1 MAPWV
6 EGFLVCLC
14 LFAGCRKSRE
24 VNSCCRVLIAL
35 ISELC
40 FVHGHGKGEEQ
51 CLFGTVRIIAACR
64 SSFRFSSYFC

>member
-40 FVHGHGKGEEQ
+40 FVHGHGKGGRAVFVWYSENNC
-51 CLFGTVRIIAACR
+51 CL
-64 SSFRFSSYFC
+64 S